1 MLYLNF
7 YRHYENKALSPAT
20 KLNDYA
26 SWQGGRGE
34 GGISLWC
41 LNRSEIM
48 DILVKLFYSLTVHYI
63 EANFSELHR
72 L

>member
-1 MLYLNF
+1 MTMQAGKG
-7 YRHYENKALSPAT
+7 E
-20 KLNDYA
+20 
-26 SWQGGRGE
+26 GGRG

-48 DILVKLFYSLTVHYI
+48 DILVKLFHSLTVHYI